1 MAKRVRISLANK
13 CQLLFGG
20 AVLLILVAAL
30 SVGWLRMRTLVR
42 EGQEATARKLAEAWL
57 EGRIEL
63 GAEVTATEAGDSA
76 ATARSLRLTLIDE
89 ADFAAAGER
98 DEFIA
103 KAVHRLRTR
112 GSSEYSKDLADE
124 DGEPVLRYVRA
135 IRQSHVQR
143 TNEPDADGV
152 PRPAAANDAADADP
166 LRRILVVDLRGEHV
180 RRQLMLNR
188 IYVIA
193 AGLLAGLLAI
203 GTFWFIT
210 TRLILSPVRLLRR
223 YAEQV
228 SEGNLKTRSDINTG
242 DEFEQ
247 LSDMFNTML
256 DRLEES
262 HDDLSSA
269 KKSLDLRLNELAET
283 NVALFEANKI
293 KGEFLANVSHE
304 LRTPLN
310 SIIGFAEVL
319 EDALPA
325 DPPAG
330 VEAAAVD
337 KRKRYLRNIITS
349 SRRLLDLINDLLDL
363 AKIEAGRMDLNIG
376 AVSVAD
382 TCEGLV
388 NLMRP
393 QAEKRNIEMVLRSR
407 PGIPLL
413 RTDAGRLQ
421 QILFNFLSNAVK
433 FSPDGGSVH
442 VSADTVPP
450 MPARRSEGDGFEPT
464 HVKISVKDTGP
475 GIDPRDHDRIFDK
488 FTQLDPSVTKQHG
501 GTGLGLT
508 ISRDLARLLGG
519 RIDLDSAPGQG
530 ATFSLILPF
539 ELKPQ
544 TAPLMP
550 ELAKAH

>member
-1 MAKRVRISLANK
+1 VAKRVRISLANK

-57 EGRIEL
+57 EGRIVL
-63 GAEVTATEAGDSA
+63 GDDADAS
-76 ATARSLRLTLIDE
+76 RSLQMSLIDA
-89 ADFAAAGER
+89 ADFDARGDE

-103 KAVHRLRTR
+103 KAIHRLSSR
-112 GSSEYSKDLADE
+112 GLDEYILDLTNE
-124 DGEPVLRYVRA
+124 RGEPVVRYVRG
-135 IRQSHVQR
+135 IRDADLARRGEPAV
-143 TNEPDADGV
+143 NDEPDA
-152 PRPAAANDAADADP
+152 
-166 LRRILVVDLRGEHV
+166 LRQLLVVDLRSEQV

-203 GTFWFIT
+203 ATFWFIT

-269 KKSLDLRLNELAET
+269 KKSLDLRLNELAES
-283 NVALFEANKI
+283 NVALYEANKI

-319 EDALPA
+319 EDTLPA
-325 DPPAG
+325 EDSPA
-330 VEAAAVD
+330 VE
-337 KRKRYLRNIITS
+337 KRKRYLRNIIMS

-393 QAEKRNIEMVLRSR
+393 QAEKRQVELALRVR
-407 PGIPLL
+407 PGIPLVQ
-413 RTDAGRLQ
+413 TDAGRLQ

-433 FSPDGGSVH
+433 FTPDGGTVT
-442 VSADTVPP
+442 VTADTIPP
-450 MPARRSEGDGFEPT
+450 MPTRRSDSDAFEPT
-464 HVKISVKDTGP
+464 HVRINVKDQGP

-488 FTQLDPSVTKQHG
+488 FTQLDPTVTKEHG

-519 RIDLDSAPGQG
+519 RIEIDSAAGQG
-530 ATFSLILPF
+530 ATFSLVIPF
-539 ELKPQ
+539 EIKPQ
-544 TAPLMP
+544 SAPLMP
-550 ELAKAH
+550 DLSHSTP